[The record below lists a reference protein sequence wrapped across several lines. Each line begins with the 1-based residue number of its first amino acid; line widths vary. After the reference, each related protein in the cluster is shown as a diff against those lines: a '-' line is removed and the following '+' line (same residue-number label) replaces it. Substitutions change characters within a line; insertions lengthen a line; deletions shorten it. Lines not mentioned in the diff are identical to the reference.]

1 MKRQV
6 LNIIQNELQ
15 RTFQAYAA
23 PLIAV
28 DGRCASGK
36 TTLAAQMQ
44 KEWDCNVI
52 HMDDFFLRSE
62 QRTEERLR
70 QPGGN
75 VDWERF
81 REEVLTPFQRGT
93 PFSYRPYDCHVRD
106 FQESVRII
114 PDRLTVVEG
123 SYSCHPELWGNYNL
137 HIFLTISLDEQLRR
151 IQVRNGADKVRDFQ
165 QKWIPLE
172 ERYFQTF
179 QIAQRCELCF
189 DEENW

>member
-1 MKRQV
+1 MIRQAPD
-6 LNIIQNELQ
+6 IIREEIQRILQ
-15 RTFQAYAA
+15 INAA

-36 TTLAAQMQ
+36 TTLAAQLQ
-44 KEWDCNVI
+44 KDFGCNVI

-75 VDWERF
+75 IDWERF
-81 REEVLTPFQRGT
+81 REEVLTPFRLGV
-93 PFSYRPYDCHVRD
+93 PFSYRPYDCHLQD
-106 FQESVRII
+106 FREPISVI
-114 PDRLTVVEG
+114 PNRLTVVEG
-123 SYSCHPELWGNYNL
+123 SYSCHPELWDYYDL
-137 HIFLTISLDEQLRR
+137 HIFLSASPDEQLRR
-151 IQVRNGADKVRDFQ
+151 IQERNGPDQAKVFQ

-172 ERYFQTF
+172 EWYFQAF

-189 DEENW
+189 DEKGW